1 MKTGTPVN
9 HSIDLFTENNSA
21 TVKRAFG
28 NNTSSAFKPN
38 LNKEQMS
45 KAREDILNM
54 NDDQLNN
61 MFNMMKNMDNAT
73 FKNMMKMQGMDISDD
88 QLNMVKNSMNP
99 DMFRMMAKNSDKF
112 DNLPTPTKT
121 NSLDNENVPP
131 QTTKPTTTQ
140 QQPFNMPQNMDMSSM
155 MSFIQ
160 NNPQLLNMM
169 GPQFSQMFGNND
181 PHMMK
186 AIQNIMWLM
195 SMPQRIK
202 AFFSTTNGKMLILVI
217 IVLIIAY
224 FYR

>member
-1 MKTGTPVN
+1 MN
-9 HSIDLFTENNSA
+9 
-21 TVKRAFG
+21 
-28 NNTSSAFKPN
+28 
-38 LNKEQMS
+38 
-45 KAREDILNM
+45 KARQDILNM

-99 DMFRMMAKNSDKF
+99 DMFRMMSKNSDKL
-112 DNLPTPTKT
+112 DNIPTPTKNT
-121 NSLDNENVPP
+121 SLDNET
-131 QTTKPTTTQ
+131 QPTTQKTTP
-140 QQPFNMPQNMDMSSM
+140 QQPFSIPQNMDMSSM

-195 SMPQRIK
+195 SIPQRIK
-202 AFFSTTNGKMLILVI
+202 TFFSTTNGKMFILVI